1 MKPKAVFLPWHV
13 PYNQTVNGDGIAYHY
28 DIKTCM
34 TSRPRVCSQAPISM
48 LPRCNQNCVF
58 GFAPSGQLWLNPDN
72 VVLLGFQFETINF
85 YYGYILVKYEKKF
98 GIKQRLIVFIINNA
112 AWFNPPPLPPPGHTP
127 QDLQFFSYM
136 AVCSLPPG
144 FSSDHLKK
152 YPLGQRRL
160 DLSQGLAEGVEN
172 GSRSTL
178 TMHHAFSYTSK
189 AIKDEMNIVSPW

>member
-1 MKPKAVFLPWHV
+1 MYHIIELWTGMESHIITTLKHV
-13 PYNQTVNGDGIAYHY
+13 WRAARESALRRQFQCCHVV
-28 DIKTCM
+28 IKTVY
-34 TSRPRVCSQAPISM
+34 S
-48 LPRCNQNCVF
+48 VF
-58 GFAPSGQLWLNPDN
+58 PPSGQLWLNPDN

-85 YYGYILVKYEKKF
+85 YNGYILVKYEKKF

-136 AVCSLPPG
+136 AVCSLPPES
-144 FSSDHLKK
+144 SSDHLKK

-178 TMHHAFSYTSK
+178 TMHHAFGYTSK
-189 AIKDEMNIVSPW
+189 AVKDEMNIVSPW